1 MHLTITGS
9 AAKGDVD
16 GDGDVTPM
24 DAVLAYAIANGE
36 LSPTQTQKQAADVD
50 GDGEVTPM
58 DAVLIYAYSNGELD
72 KFPG

>member
-1 MHLTITGS
+1 MRLTITGS
-9 AAKGDVD
+9 VPKGDVD
-16 GDGDVTPM
+16 GDGEVTPM

-36 LSPTQTQKQAADVD
+36 LTATQTQQQAADVD
-50 GDGEVTPM
+50 GDGDITPM